1 MEHIRKY
8 EKGTIGWYIELA
20 EKVKY
25 PYVEELKK
33 TLIIGPFIKWAQ
45 EKNILHGWTEIN
57 RKIRD
62 KTAKNSQCDDYNE
75 YQRSHYKKYQRE
87 YRAEQRHKNGI
98 SMELNEDCSYY
109 FGVYI
114 GERLFEKWLLTIFND
129 VKKMYANNPRF
140 DFICKDPKYES
151 IKKYHQFKLYDKE
164 YKIQLKLRTL
174 KYKNNR
180 IYWDFNIRYNDA
192 DYFILCGFD
201 NRNDLNILH
210 IWLINKDEIIGDRKF
225 WRRDTF
231 CITNRYKYLL
241 EFKKYELKDELVI
254 KDELATLKYE
264 LIKLKN

>member
-1 MEHIRKY
+1 MEYIRKY

-25 PYVEELKK
+25 PCVEELKK

-45 EKNILHGWTEIN
+45 EKNILHSWTEVN

-62 KTAKNSQCDDYNE
+62 ETAKNSQCDN
-75 YQRSHYKKYQRE
+75 YKKYQRE
-87 YRAEQRHKNGI
+87 YRAKQRHKNGI
-98 SMELNEDCSYY
+98 SMDLNEYCSYY

-140 DFICKDPKYES
+140 DFICKDPKYDS
-151 IKKYHQFKLYDKE
+151 IKKYPQFKLNDKE

-174 KYKNNR
+174 KNKRNSV
-180 IYWDFNIRYNDA
+180 YWDFDIRFNDA

-201 NRNDLNILH
+201 NRNDLNILY
-210 IWLINKDEIIGDRKF
+210 IWLIHKDEIIGDRKF
-225 WRRDTF
+225 WRRENF
-231 CITNRYKYLL
+231 CITNRYKYIL
-241 EFKKYELKDELVI
+241 ELKKYELKDLMTI
-254 KDELATLKYE
+254 KDELAILKDE
-264 LIKLKN
+264 LIKLKNK